1 MSLSTR
7 SVVLTIA
14 IAGLSAP
21 MLAQTAEQRLPPV
34 PQVAGVPAAAQ
45 QAAEQ
50 IDPERIRA
58 SVKYLADDKLEGRGP
73 GTDGD
78 RMAAKYLSDQF
89 ASYGLTPAGDNGSW
103 YQKVPLY
110 AVRTVAD
117 KTTFQLVPKGGEPL
131 TLKYGA
137 DFVTNN
143 QTGAAVAD
151 IDAPIVFVG
160 YGIRAHEYNW
170 DD

>member
-1 MSLSTR
+1 MSSSAARTIF
-7 SVVLTIA
+7 LTIT

-21 MLAQTAEQRLPPV
+21 MLAQTAEQRLAPG

-73 GTDGD
+73 GTEGD

-117 KTTFQLVPKGGEPL
+117 KKTFQLVPKAGSSGNGEPL

-143 QTGAAVAD
+143 QTGA
-151 IDAPIVFVG
+151 
-160 YGIRAHEYNW
+160 
-170 DD
+170 